1 MAKMT
6 DRRELYASAV
16 QDHREGR
23 LAAAK
28 SKYQEVLASC
38 PSHADSLHMLGVIAS
53 GHGERQAAFEYF
65 GKAVALAPANANFLN
80 NLGVSARAIGQTD
93 AAVEAFVIALKV
105 NPRQLDT
112 LINLGN
118 ALLDRGDVRGALER
132 YEQVL
137 TEDAANM
144 AALRGAA
151 AACRRLGDLGRAQSI
166 YEDLVA
172 ANGNDA
178 AALNNLGVVK
188 MERGDSEAAIMDYRN
203 ALEIDPNSFD
213 LLNNMAVALLDLGHA
228 GAAET
233 FLRRALAQESQ
244 SAAVQ
249 GNLGNALRR
258 QGSYEEAAVSY
269 RAALAIDPAAGLKM
283 RLASLLPIIP
293 SSSEQM
299 RTARQSMEA
308 SVDALLDE
316 TLRIDDPIGEVGM
329 TQFQLSYH
337 DTNNRALNRK
347 IAVVY
352 QKACPSLSY
361 TAPHCQMSKHESGD
375 RLKVGFISQYFRDH
389 AVGWC
394 YQGIMRNMPR
404 DRLSVS
410 AFTFGSGEDAL
421 WRAIAEDVDE
431 AVLLP
436 KSLAAAREK
445 IAAAELDILVY
456 TDIGMDPLTY
466 FLAFARLAPVQCVTN
481 GHPDTTGIPTI
492 DYFVSSAPLEDADSG
507 DAYSE
512 TLVALENGLVHY
524 ERPKAPDMNKPRS
537 AYGLPS
543 DNTLYIC
550 PQSLF
555 KIHPDMD
562 SAFARIL
569 QEDTCGQL
577 IVFAGPEP
585 SWAEL
590 LLARWRDSIGENI
603 DRIQVL
609 ERQPFNDFL
618 NILGLSDVIL
628 DTWPFCGGN
637 TTYQGLA
644 MGTPIVTLP
653 GRFARGRSTMALYEQ
668 LEITEAIASSPEN
681 YAEIAVR
688 LGTNPAWRSEVS
700 TKITERSDRLFGDH
714 AAVDAFADFLLSVGR
729 ARGAET

>member
-1 MAKMT
+1 MT
-6 DRRELYASAV
+6 DQRELYASAV

-28 SKYQEVLASC
+28 LRYQEILASC
-38 PSHADSLHMLGVIAS
+38 PTHADSLHMLGVIAS

-65 GKAVALAPANANFLN
+65 GKAVALVPNNANFLN

-93 AAVEAFVIALKV
+93 TAVEAFMVALKI

-118 ALLDRGDVRGALER
+118 ALLDRGDIRGALDR
-132 YEQVL
+132 YEQAL
-137 TEDAANM
+137 AGDAANT
-144 AALRGAA
+144 AALGGAA

-166 YEDLVA
+166 YEALVA
-172 ANGNDA
+172 ANANDSV
-178 AALNNLGVVK
+178 ALSNLGVVK
-188 MERGDSEAAIMDYRN
+188 MERGDSKGAISDYQN
-203 ALEIDPNSFD
+203 ALTIDPNSFD
-213 LLNNMAVALLDLGHA
+213 LLNNMAVALLDLGNA
-228 GAAET
+228 GAAEA
-233 FLRRALAQESQ
+233 FLRRALVQEPQ

-258 QGSYEEAAVSY
+258 QGFYEEAAGSY
-269 RAALAIDPAAGLKM
+269 RAALAIDPAPGLKI

-293 SSSEQM
+293 ASGEQM

-308 SVDALLDE
+308 AVDALLE
-316 TLRIDDPIGEVGM
+316 ESLCIDDPIGEVGI

-337 DTNNRALNRK
+337 DTNNRTLNRK
-347 IAVVY
+347 IAGFY
-352 QKACPSLSY
+352 QTACPSLSY
-361 TAPHCQMSKHESGD
+361 TAPHCNLPKREAD
-375 RLKVGFISQYFRDH
+375 KRLKVGFISQYFRDH

-394 YQGIMRNMPR
+394 YQGIMRYMPR

-410 AFTFGSGEDAL
+410 AFTFGDGEDAL
-421 WRAIAEDVDE
+421 WRAIAEDVDQ

-436 KSLAAAREK
+436 KSLAAAREQ

-492 DYFVSSAPLEDADSG
+492 DYFVSSAPLEDADSK

-512 TLVALENGLVHY
+512 TLAALENVLVHY
-524 ERPKAPDMNKPRS
+524 ERPKAPKERKTRS
-537 AYGLPS
+537 AFGLSP
-543 DNTLYIC
+543 DNTLYVC

-562 SAFARIL
+562 SAIARIL
-569 QEDTCGQL
+569 EEDTRGQL

-585 SWAEL
+585 AWMEL
-590 LLARWRDSIGENI
+590 LLARWRISFGENI
-603 DRIQVL
+603 DRVQVL
-609 ERQPFNDFL
+609 DRQSFNDFL
-618 NILGLSDVIL
+618 NILGLADVIL

-637 TTYQGLA
+637 TTYQSLA

-668 LEITEAIASSPEN
+668 LEITETIANSPEN

-688 LGTNPAWRSEVS
+688 LGTDVAWRSEVS

-714 AAVDAFADFLLSVGR
+714 AAIDAFADFLLSVGH
-729 ARGAET
+729 ARSAET